1 MKWERGKVGEGAA
14 SGALRREGREG
25 SLADSR
31 CSGAAGGHLGQM
43 FLCPVYREL
52 KPGTTP
58 RSSWDKVCS
67 GTLVCHLEPGLG
79 AGVWPHCAARA
90 EDTHLRPQEPESS
103 VPDAHL
109 EYLFLSLSHIAALPW
124 ALGKLIFLFK
134 FCVSL
139 VVDHFLRWFPFLN
152 SSSVEIFYFVRVL
165 CICGFFSFE
174 IS

>member
-1 MKWERGKVGEGAA
+1 MRVRRAELSGGKEEK
-14 SGALRREGREG
+14 GALQRAGAQVLQEVTWGRRFYAPCVQGAQARNRPRP
-25 SLADSR
+25 SR
-31 CSGAAGGHLGQM
+31 
-43 FLCPVYREL
+43 
-52 KPGTTP
+52 
-58 RSSWDKVCS
+58 DKVCS

-90 EDTHLRPQEPESS
+90 EDTHLRPREPESS
-103 VPDAHL
+103 LPRAHL
-109 EYLFLSLSHIAALPW
+109 EYLFLSLSHIAASPW

-152 SSSVEIFYFVRVL
+152 SSSVEIFYLMRVL